1 MDPIYFFLKKSVLH
15 NFFSSDLQEEERV
28 FIEENLRKHRK
39 ILWLNICAAALIFF
53 GLSSGSD
60 RDVGIIVS
68 ALIAPV
74 MVLGTAWFAISFG
87 GIPQKLITIAMSI
100 TFWVFSAFTISF
112 TAMFLAVAHTVAPA
126 IWPVLAFIYAG
137 TLVACI
143 QYDTADGLK
152 AGLDDALLKHS
163 RAALRYYNLQGIKDQ

>member
-1 MDPIYFFLKKSVLH
+1 MDPIHHLISAILRPFFSASLSVEEKLFLK
-15 NFFSSDLQEEERV
+15 
-28 FIEENLRKHRK
+28 ENAEKHRK
-39 ILWLNICAAALIFF
+39 VLWLNICAAALIPI

-60 RDVGIIVS
+60 RDIGVIVS

-87 GIPQKLITIAMSI
+87 GIPQKMITIAMSI

-112 TAMFLAVAHTVAPA
+112 TAMFLAVAHTVAPV